1 MDKSVRI
8 LSTMLFCFKQKHDI
22 VSYVKWYTG
31 VKLEDGISL
40 FRSLFIEEL
49 KVGWCTQ
56 FASSVWTVINTGTKY
71 WNSLGFRTISHQ
83 AQSPPTTLKN
93 GGLCFTLHIF
103 GQKFKKSLNL
113 YHGSKIIIFQSSTVA
128 FFAWQF
134 WKLAPPLSATPLNLA
149 SPLKKIVKRTWQVF
163 F

>member
-83 AQSPPTTLKN
+83 AQSPPPLWKMGDYVLPSIYLGKN
-93 GGLCFTLHIF
+93 LRKVWIYTMEA
-103 GQKFKKSLNL
+103 KSLFSSHPQWLFLLDSFGNL
-113 YHGSKIIIFQSSTVA
+113 
-128 FFAWQF
+128 
-134 WKLAPPLSATPLNLA
+134 PLPFLLH
-149 SPLKKIVKRTWQVF
+149 P
-163 F
+163 

>member
-56 FASSVWTVINTGTKY
+56 FASSV
-71 WNSLGFRTISHQ
+71 
-83 AQSPPTTLKN
+83 
-93 GGLCFTLHIF
+93 
-103 GQKFKKSLNL
+103 
-113 YHGSKIIIFQSSTVA
+113 
-128 FFAWQF
+128 
-134 WKLAPPLSATPLNLA
+134 
-149 SPLKKIVKRTWQVF
+149 
-163 F
+163 